1 LRINYYGNSDKGM
14 VREENQ
20 DCFGKFPVDSND
32 LNNPQGLL
40 FVVADGMGGHAKGK
54 DASNLAVD
62 AIQQIYFG
70 DNTRSIAENIK
81 LAFQTANTKIFNRYL
96 GDQQFQKMG
105 TTASA
110 IILHQNK
117 ATIAHV
123 GDSRIYRIYQ
133 GKIEQLTSDHT
144 LVAEMQKKGII
155 NKEEAKQHPNK
166 SVLNRAIGIEENVEI
181 DIIKNISLHV
191 GNIFVL
197 CTDGLAKVTAEEI
210 KKVVS
215 ESSPEIATSI
225 LINMANERGGKDNV
239 TVQVIKLED
248 EEVIKPANVY
258 EAEKVVNK
266 KWIKYFLIIFS
277 LTALI
282 ILGVLFFD
290 DIANIFKSS
299 NEPVTKQEQI
309 FDIDTPKENSDSNS
323 ELGLMLAEAERYFN
337 VSDFENSSSTYKA
350 ILKDYPMHLSSLN
363 GLYNIAQK
371 YIEKGNNEKRIGKL
385 FEALEYY
392 RKAQQLQPE
401 DKNIENLIA
410 SCRSSLIAESNKPK
424 IEEVKEKKIVET
436 KKPVAKPE
444 IKVEEKKTPPVN
456 PKYNLPKNSFWN
468 LEDLLR
474 EDFSL
479 NGNDIGFKANS
490 RSKKVVNTYV
500 LKDVVVSVK
509 AIFKNLSSSSAGI
522 IIGYNWNKVTSV
534 EKYFLF
540 TVEPKKR
547 FVLCEVTDGTK
558 KELIT
563 IPYDSET
570 MGNTDTYSLSVKY
583 LGAWIMIYNNDKLLK
598 AFYNDSFILG
608 KIGLYADANTDVEF
622 TNFNIAPAVDNLN
635 E

>member
-1 LRINYYGNSDKGM
+1 MRINYYGNSDKGM

-40 FVVADGMGGHAKGK
+40 FIVADGMGGHAKGK

-62 AIQQIYFG
+62 AIQQIYFE
-70 DNTRSIAENIK
+70 DSNKSIADRIK

-96 GDQQFQKMG
+96 GNQQFQKMG

-110 IILHQNK
+110 IILHQKK

-123 GDSRIYRIYQ
+123 GDSRIYRVYQ

-144 LVAEMQKKGII
+144 LVNEMQKKGII

-181 DIIKNISLHV
+181 DIIKNIVLHP

-210 KKVVS
+210 NKIAS
-215 ESSPEIATSI
+215 ENTPEIATSI

-239 TVQVIKLED
+239 TVQVIKLEE
-248 EEVIKPANVY
+248 EEVVKPANVY

-266 KWIKYFLIIFS
+266 KWMKYLLIIFS

-290 DIANIFKSS
+290 DITGIFKSS
-299 NEPVTKQEQI
+299 EKLVVIQEQSSN
-309 FDIDTPKENSDSNS
+309 TKTTEENSDNNS
-323 ELGLMLAEAERYFN
+323 ELGKMLAEAERYFSK
-337 VSDFENSSSTYKA
+337 SDFENSASTYKA

-371 YIEKGNNEKRIGKL
+371 YIEKGNNEKRLGKL
-385 FEALEYY
+385 YEALEYY

-401 DKNIENLIA
+401 DRNIENLIET
-410 SCRSSLIAESNKPK
+410 CRSSLIAESNKPK
-424 IEEVKEKKIVET
+424 VEEVKEKKIVDT
-436 KKPVAKPE
+436 KKPEVKP
-444 IKVEEKKTPPVN
+444 IKKAEEKKTAPVN

-479 NGNDIGFKANS
+479 NGNDISFKANS

-509 AIFKNLSSSSAGI
+509 AKFKNISSGSAGI
-522 IIGYNWNKVTSV
+522 IIGYNWNKITSV

-540 TVEPKKR
+540 SVEPQKR
-547 FVLCEVTDGTK
+547 FILDEVTDGSK
-558 KELIT
+558 KEILS

-570 MGNTDTYSLSVKY
+570 MTNTDTYNLSAKY
-583 LGAWIMIYNNDKLLK
+583 LGAWIMIYNSDKLLK
-598 AFYNDSFILG
+598 AYYNDSFILG
-608 KIGLYADANTDVEF
+608 KIGLYAGTNTDVEF
-622 TNFNIAPAVDNLN
+622 TNFNIAPAVDNLK

>member
-1 LRINYYGNSDKGM
+1 MRINYYGNSDKGM

-20 DCFGKFPVDSND
+20 DCFGKFPADSND
-32 LNNPQGLL
+32 LANPKGVL

-62 AIQQIYFG
+62 AIHHIYFEESG
-70 DNTRSIAENIK
+70 RSIAENIK

-110 IILHQNK
+110 IILQQNK

-133 GKIEQLTSDHT
+133 DKIEQLTSDHT
-144 LVAEMQKKGII
+144 LVNEMQKKGII

-166 SVLNRAIGIEENVEI
+166 SVLNRAIGIEEKVEI
-181 DIIKNISLHV
+181 DIIKNITLHS

-210 KKVVS
+210 KKVAS
-215 ESSPEIATSI
+215 ENSPDIATSI

-248 EEVIKPANVY
+248 EEVVKPANVY
-258 EAEKVVNK
+258 EAEKIVNK
-266 KWIKYFLIIFS
+266 KWIKYLLIIFS
-277 LTALI
+277 LAALI
-282 ILGVLFFD
+282 ILGILFFD
-290 DIANIFKSS
+290 DIANQFKSS

-309 FDIDTPKENSDSNS
+309 SEENIVELNSDKNS
-323 ELGLMLAEAERYFN
+323 EIGKMLADAERYFN
-337 VSDFENSSSTYKA
+337 NSEYENSASAYRS

-371 YIEKGNNEKRIGKL
+371 YIEKGNNEKRLGNL
-385 FEALEYY
+385 YEALEFY

-401 DKNIENLIA
+401 DRNIENLIA

-424 IEEVKEKKIVET
+424 VKEVKEKKIVET
-436 KKPVAKPE
+436 KKPEVKPE
-444 IKVEEKKTPPVN
+444 KKVEEKKAPPVN

-479 NGNDIGFKANS
+479 NGNDISFKANS
-490 RSKKVVNTYV
+490 RSKKVINTYV

-509 AIFKNLSSSSAGI
+509 AAFKNLSSSSAGI

-547 FVLCEVTDGTK
+547 FVLNEVTDGSK
-558 KELIT
+558 KELLS
-563 IPYDSET
+563 IPYDTES
-570 MGNTDTYSLSVKY
+570 MNNTDTYSLSVKY
-583 LGAWIMIYNNDKLLK
+583 LGAWIMIYNGEKLLK

-608 KIGLYADANTDVEF
+608 KIGLYAGANTDVQF
-622 TNFNIAPAVDNLN
+622 TDFNIAPAVDNLK